1 MNPHRQLL
9 IDSFHCAVKAVQA
22 EAVLPNHIPPL
33 PAGTLYVIGAGK
45 AAAAMAAV
53 VERYV
58 PATASLRGLV
68 ITRYDHGAATQRIEV
83 VEAGHPLPDITGI
96 SASERLLELLSGAG
110 EQDSVLALLS
120 GGGSSLLALPE
131 TGIELSDIQAVTHA
145 LLRSGAPISAINCVR
160 KHVSRTLGGK
170 LAAYCR
176 TPVHVLIVSDV
187 VGDDPAVIASGPFSP
202 DPSTFA
208 DAIDILRAWNVT
220 APDAITDYLEA
231 GLRGEHPDTPKPGA
245 ACFKQVETSIIA
257 RAGDALRAA
266 QVYLEQH
273 GVDAIVLA
281 DDFESEAK
289 ELGIE
294 HARIALEQRA
304 LKPAGSR
311 PLALLSGGE
320 TRVTVSGQGRG
331 GRNSEYLLSL
341 FLELGGKHGIHA
353 LAADTDGIDG
363 TEQNAGAWIGPET
376 WQLAGKLNLD
386 AARYLAEHDAYR
398 FFEAVDTLFMTGPTR
413 TNVNDY
419 RVILIT

>member
-9 IDSFHCAVKAVQA
+9 IDSFLCAVKAVQA
-22 EAVLPNHIPPL
+22 ETVVRNHIPL
-33 PAGTLYVIGAGK
+33 PPVGTLYVIGAGK

-53 VERYV
+53 VERV
-58 PATASLRGLV
+58 LPATASLRGLV
-68 ITRYDHGAATQRIEV
+68 ITRYGHGAATQRIEV
-83 VEAGHPLPDITGI
+83 IEAGHPLPDSTGV
-96 SASERLLELLSGAG
+96 SACERIIELLSGAG
-110 EQDSVLALLS
+110 GQDAVLALLS
-120 GGGSSLLALPE
+120 GGGSSLLTLPE
-131 TGIELSDIQAVTHA
+131 TGIGLSDIQTVTHT

-176 TPVHVLIVSDV
+176 TTVHVLIVSDV

-208 DAIDILRAWNVT
+208 DAIDILRAWNVA
-220 APDAITDYLEA
+220 APDAITGYLEA
-231 GLRGEHPDTPKPGA
+231 GLRGEHQDTPKPGA
-245 ACFKQVETSIIA
+245 SCFKQVKASIIA

-273 GVDAIVLA
+273 GLDVIVLA

-294 HARIALEQRA
+294 HARIALKHRA
-304 LKPAGSR
+304 LKSAGTR

-341 FLELGGKHGIHA
+341 FLELAGRPGIYA

-363 TEQNAGAWIGPET
+363 TEQNAGAWIGPDT

-386 AARYLAEHDAYR
+386 VAGYLAEHDAYR
-398 FFEAVDTLFMTGPTR
+398 FFEAVDTLLVTGPTR